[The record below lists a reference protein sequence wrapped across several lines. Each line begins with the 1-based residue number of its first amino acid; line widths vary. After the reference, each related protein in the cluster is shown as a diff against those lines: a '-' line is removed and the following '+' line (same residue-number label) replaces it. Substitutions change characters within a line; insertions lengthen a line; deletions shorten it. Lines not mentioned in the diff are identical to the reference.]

1 MNNKGDF
8 YIGNRKTS
16 SSTGEQ
22 VSFDVPIPTITGE
35 DPARLS
41 VVYDEV
47 TIKER
52 LVVEGGDSN
61 QILSQFDG
69 PVTFSK
75 EIIAKDQVTFK
86 KSLKITDKT
95 DSTSKTTGALVI
107 GGGVGIGSNLNVGG
121 DVSVGGNVSFGSS
134 SYFGDNEHLYFGDSN
149 DLDVY
154 HDGSNSYIKESGTGS
169 LLIAESDGTEIAKFT
184 AGAGVT
190 ITGTLTGSV
199 LNFNKGT
206 FGNIRVAVTG
216 DNEIDTSTGDLTLD
230 SAGGKVH
237 ITDNCE
243 IDGECDIDGQLEV
256 RATTNST
263 SKTTGAFT
271 VAGGAGIKEDLFVGG
286 DITAFASSDERLK
299 DNITPIEDP
308 LAKVLSISGNTFN
321 WNAASKWEGKADTG
335 VVAQEVEA
343 LGLPGLTD
351 VREDGTHAVRYEKLT
366 ALLIEAVKELSTKVE
381 ILEQK
386 LQDK

>member
-1 MNNKGDF
+1 M
-8 YIGNRKTS
+8 
-16 SSTGEQ
+16 
-22 VSFDVPIPTITGE
+22 
-35 DPARLS
+35 
-41 VVYDEV
+41 
-47 TIKER
+47 
-52 LVVEGGDSN
+52 
-61 QILSQFDG
+61 
-69 PVTFSK
+69 
-75 EIIAKDQVTFK
+75 
-86 KSLKITDKT
+86 
-95 DSTSKTTGALVI
+95 
-107 GGGVGIGSNLNVGG
+107 
-121 DVSVGGNVSFGSS
+121 
-134 SYFGDNEHLYFGDSN
+134 
-149 DLDVY
+149 Y